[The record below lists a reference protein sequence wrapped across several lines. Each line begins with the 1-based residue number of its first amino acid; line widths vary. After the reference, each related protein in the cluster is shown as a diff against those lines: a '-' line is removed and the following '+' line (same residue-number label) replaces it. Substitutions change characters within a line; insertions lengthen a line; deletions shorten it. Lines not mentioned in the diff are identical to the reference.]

1 MIRVV
6 PSISFHPAKIKKVIR
21 KQEIDIEISLFSNIL
36 KILTPDFAVHGG

>member
-21 KQEIDIEISLFSNIL
+21 KQGIDIENLLFENTL
-36 KILTPDFAVHGG
+36 KIPTPGFSAHWG